1 MNNKTTSNK
10 RLLLIAIPFLLSALV
25 VITGVL
31 YFNQQKNTIK
41 TKKHDELNAIASLK
55 AKHIINWLNERNSE
69 ATFFTQNTPFIDY
82 IKNIV
87 QGIEDT
93 EVYLKAP
100 IEHIM
105 SNNRFTNIFLLSEK
119 GKLLFSFDDSF
130 IQPDTIIKYHANKV
144 FKSGQLAN
152 TDFYYCSTH
161 NHIYYDL
168 LAPVISNNKVISV
181 LVFRVNPENN
191 IYPILQDWPTP
202 SKTAESLI
210 VRRDGDSVTFLSPL
224 RHINNQHLS
233 FKLPISQTEVSAVN
247 AVLGFEGLFEGYDY
261 RGVKV
266 LSDIKKIDGTNLFLI
281 SEVDQKE
288 TYEELEQRGFFI
300 FLIIFLI
307 ILTVVV
313 VMIWVYNYMQK
324 NIYQDLYYKKTEL
337 YESLELFRLTLNSI
351 GDGVIITDFKGA
363 IKQLNPVAEKLTGWK
378 KAVAC
383 ETKLEEVFV
392 IMNEKTHELL
402 ENIYDKVINDK
413 LIFDF
418 DNDILLISKDGKEI
432 PIVCSGV
439 AMVDENGKVTGVVI
453 VFTDISAERAYIRA
467 LEERED
473 RFVNLFER
481 APLGYQSLDENG
493 FFIEV
498 NEAWQETL
506 GYGKNEVIGKWFG
519 EFLAPE
525 YVDRFKAFFPIF
537 KKQGSA
543 HSELEM
549 IHKNGERHVI
559 AFVGRI
565 GHKLDGSFEKTHCII
580 QDITQVKQVEK
591 SLRESESKYRKL
603 HESLTDGFCMVNMD
617 GKFID
622 FNSTY
627 VQMLGYSV
635 EELKMQGYSDITP
648 SKWHEFESEIVREQ
662 ILPKGFSNVYEK
674 EYIKKDGTIFPVEL
688 RTFLIKNDQG
698 INEGMWAI
706 VRNITDRK
714 LKEKQLLDASNQW
727 YNTFNAINDGIA
739 IIDAHQNI
747 LQHNVAFE
755 KYAHGFALPSEHA
768 KCFRSI
774 HKTSCPIEGCPFI
787 KAKSSLNRE
796 TMELEIEGRY
806 CEIAVDPMFDE
817 KGNLF
822 GAVHIITDITHRKQ
836 AEEELKVLNNNLEK
850 LVEAKTS
857 ELKNR
862 IEELERYRVA
872 TIDREFRI
880 KELREEVERLKIKF
894 I

>member
-10 RLLLIAIPFLLSALV
+10 RFLLIAITFLLSALV
-25 VITGVL
+25 VISGVW
-31 YFNQQKNTIK
+31 YFNQQKNSIK
-41 TKKHDELNAIASLK
+41 TKKHDELNAISSLK
-55 AKHIINWLNERNSE
+55 AKHIINWFNERNSE
-69 ATFFTQNTPFIDY
+69 AKFFTQNTPFVDY

-87 QGIEDT
+87 QGIKDT
-93 EVYLKAP
+93 EVHLKAP
-100 IEHIM
+100 FKHIM

-152 TDFYYCSTH
+152 SDFYYCRTH
-161 NHIYYDL
+161 DHIYYDL
-168 LAPVISNNKVISV
+168 LAPVISNNKVLAV
-181 LVFRVNPENN
+181 MVFRVNPENN

-210 VRRDGDSVTFLSPL
+210 VRRDGDSVTYLSPL
-224 RHINNQHLS
+224 RRINNQHLS
-233 FKLPISQTEVSAVN
+233 FKLSISQTEVSAVN
-247 AVLGFEGLFEGYDY
+247 AVLGFEGLFEGTDY

-266 LSDIKKIDGTNLFLI
+266 LSNIKRIDGTNLFLI
-281 SEVDQKE
+281 SEVDRNE
-288 TYEELEQRGFFI
+288 IYEEFIQKGFFI
-300 FLIIFLI
+300 FVIIFLI

-313 VMIWVYNYMQK
+313 VMIWVYSYMQK
-324 NIYQDLYYKKTEL
+324 NIYQELYYKETEL
-337 YESLELFRLTLNSI
+337 FESIELFRLTLNRI
-351 GDGVIITDFKGA
+351 GDGVIITDFKGV
-363 IKQLNPVAEKLTGWK
+363 IKQLNPAAEKLTGWK
-378 KAVAC
+378 KGDAC
-383 ETKLEEVFV
+383 ETKLEDVFV
-392 IMNEKTHELL
+392 IINEKTRDLHE
-402 ENIYDKVINDK
+402 NTFVKVINDG

-439 AMVDENGKVTGVVI
+439 SMVDEYGIALGIVM
-453 VFTDISAERAYIRA
+453 VFTDISSERAYIRA
-467 LEERED
+467 LEEREE
-473 RFVNLFER
+473 RFVSLFER

-493 FFIEV
+493 FLIEV
-498 NEAWQETL
+498 NEAWLETL
-506 GYGKNEVIGKWFG
+506 GYGKDEVIGKWFC

-525 YVDRFKAFFPIF
+525 YVDRFKVFFPIF
-537 KKQGSA
+537 KKQGRA

-549 IHKNGERHVI
+549 IQKNGERRFI
-559 AFVGRI
+559 AFDGRI

-580 QDITQVKQVEK
+580 KDITKEKQVEIK
-591 SLRESESKYRKL
+591 LRESESKYRKL
-603 HESLTDGFCMVNMD
+603 HESLIDGFCMVNMD

-635 EELKMQGYSDITP
+635 EELKMQVYSNITP
-648 SKWHEFESEIVREQ
+648 SKWHEFEREIVCEQ
-662 ILPKGFSNVYEK
+662 ILPLGFSNVYEK

-714 LKEKQLLDASNQW
+714 LKEKQLLDASNLW

-739 IIDAHQNI
+739 IIDAQQNI

-755 KYAHGFALPSEHA
+755 RYALGFALSGEHA

-774 HKTSCPIEGCPFI
+774 HKTSCPIEGCPFVR
-787 KAKSSLNRE
+787 AKSSLNRE
-796 TMELEIEGRY
+796 TMELEIEGRC
-806 CEIAVDPMFDE
+806 CEIAVDPMIDE
-817 KGNLF
+817 KGNIF

-836 AEEELKVLNNNLEK
+836 AEEELKILNNNLEK
-850 LVEAKTS
+850 HVEAKTT

-862 IEELERYRVA
+862 IDELERYRVA

-880 KELREEVERLKIKF
+880 KELREEVERLRSKF